1 MKTRLTLGT
10 VLIGA
15 FSAAAETIV
24 ITSASERVDLFAH
37 PNDTVQFAGTDLKTS
52 SALGEGKAYGAGIL
66 SVADGAEL
74 SVDSDLGPATL
85 RLEGGS
91 TVVFPRSASSM
102 KGFVGLALNGAE
114 GTETKVENG
123 VLQLIGSSLQ
133 GPKAVS
139 AWSPVE
145 IPVTKP
151 FRATFK
157 CRLSNFCGLSFMVQ
171 KAESGTGTVGT
182 SSTDFACGAAGV
194 SPSVGIA
201 MMASGTMNNSAG
213 GWVQNGEQKDW
224 WRINLAGW
232 SSAGFCNVDLSVTVE
247 YAPAAGNLYLTVV
260 SPNEAKPYSKAFSCG
275 SIAET
280 LGATSGLFG
289 FTAGSRTPG
298 GSVRVWD
305 FSFASGAAPSEPD
318 MTQTSAQWTKSNDGQ
333 SSFTTYGDDAKAAFR
348 ATVDNSRTGARQ
360 YSVFHHT
367 EKVDVTVPFTVKARI
382 AFPSFCG
389 GIAFLFHNEAT
400 GRSFKGTCD
409 WDSDPA
415 VENMGFRTT
424 ATDGTVTATTAWGM
438 GIDLRLEK
446 LVVNGQSVEFA
457 PRFRAVQGGDFVKD
471 YAPFS
476 EDGIVFSADDPSV
489 TNEVELTLA
498 YDLTTLTATLKSG
511 EHTSV
516 AVFADAKT
524 LYERMGGKEAYFCIT
539 DGLQGSRDSGRG
551 CWITDVTYDFETD
564 FDRGLTIQVAG
575 SAALNAKAGE
585 TVAFPGSLMFEGASS
600 VLSLTGTFTADAPI
614 SLTVPAFS
622 GLSRDL
628 VDLSAASGL
637 TLDDFVLNCASPAP
651 GADIRLKLR
660 NGVLSAY
667 RPAGL
672 ILLVK

>member
-10 VLIGA
+10 LLICA

-24 ITSASERVDLFAH
+24 ITSASEQVDLFAH
-37 PNDTVQFAGTDLKTS
+37 PNETVQFAGTGFKTS
-52 SALGEGKAYGAGIL
+52 SVLGEGKAYGSGIL

-133 GPKAVS
+133 DPKAVS

-157 CRLSNFCGLSFMVQ
+157 CQLSNFCGLSFMVQ

-201 MMASGTMNNSAG
+201 MMASGTMNSAG
-213 GWVQNGEQKDW
+213 GWVQDGVQKDW
-224 WRINLAGW
+224 WRIDLAGW
-232 SSAGFCNVDLSVTVE
+232 SHAGFCNVDLSVTVE
-247 YAPAAGNLYLTVV
+247 YAPAAGKLYLTVV
-260 SPNEAKPYSKAFSCG
+260 SPNEASPYSKAFACG

-280 LGATSGLFG
+280 LSATSGLFG

-305 FSFASGAAPSEPD
+305 FSFASGADPVEPD

-360 YSVFHHT
+360 YSGFHHT
-367 EKVDVTVPFTVKARI
+367 EKVDVTVPFTVKAKI

-424 ATDGTVTATTAWGM
+424 AIDGTVTATTAWGM

-539 DGLQGSRDSGRG
+539 DGLRGALDSGRG
-551 CWITDVTYDFETD
+551 CWITDVTYDFGTD

-575 SAALNAKAGE
+575 AAALNAKAGE

-651 GADIRLKLR
+651 GADVRLKLR

>member
-1 MKTRLTLGT
+1 MKTRLPLGT
-10 VLIGA
+10 LLICA

-24 ITSASERVDLFAH
+24 ITTNEQQVDLFAH
-37 PNDTVQFAGTDLKTS
+37 PNDTVQFAGTGLKTS
-52 SALGEGKAYGAGIL
+52 SVLGEGKAYGSGIL

-102 KGFVGLALNGAE
+102 TGFAGLALNGAE
-114 GTETKVENG
+114 GTETKIEDG
-123 VLQLIGSSLQ
+123 VLQLIGSSLA
-133 GPKAVS
+133 GFKAVS

-145 IPVTKP
+145 FPVTKP

-157 CRLSNFCGLSFMVQ
+157 CRLSGFCGLSFMVQ

-182 SSTDFACGAAGV
+182 SSQNFTCGAAGV

-201 MMASGTMNNSAG
+201 MMADGTTYDSAG
-213 GWVQNGEQKDW
+213 GWVQDGVQKDW
-224 WRINLAGW
+224 WRISYEGW
-232 SSAGFCNVDLSVTVE
+232 SKAGFCDVDLSVTVE
-247 YAPAAGNLYLTVV
+247 YAPVAGKLYLTVV
-260 SPNEAKPYSKAFSCG
+260 SPNEASPYSKAFACG

-305 FSFASGAAPSEPD
+305 FSFASDAAPVEPD
-318 MTQTSAQWTKSNDGQ
+318 MTQTSAQWTSTDGQ

-348 ATVDNSRTGARQ
+348 AKVDNSRNGARQ

-367 EKVDVTVPFTVKARI
+367 KMVAVTVPFTVKARI

-400 GRSFKGTCD
+400 GSSFKGTGD
-409 WDSDPA
+409 NVTDPA

-438 GIDLRLEK
+438 GIDLRLGT
-446 LVVNGQSVEFA
+446 LFVNGRNVKFA
-457 PRFRAVQGGDFVKD
+457 PRFRAVRGGDFVKD

-516 AVFADAKT
+516 AVFTDAKT
-524 LYERMGGKEAYFCIT
+524 LYERMGGKEAYFCIS
-539 DGLQGSRDSGRG
+539 DGLMGSRDSGRG
-551 CWITDVTYDFETD
+551 CWITDLTYDFGTD
-564 FDRGLTIQVAG
+564 FDRGLTIRVAG
-575 SAALNAKAGE
+575 AADLNAKTGE
-585 TVAFPGSLMFEGASS
+585 TVAFPGSLMFEGESS

-637 TLDDFVLNCASPAP
+637 TLDDFVLNDVGPGP
-651 GADIRLKLR
+651 GAGVRLKLR
-660 NGVLSAY
+660 NGVLSACKMG
-667 RPAGL
+667 GL
-672 ILLVK
+672 ILQVK